1 MARLPGLPPSS
12 ENFLAEAQARA
23 NVGDVSGAEK
33 ILRLIPKTS
42 GVFVDAA
49 RL

>member
-12 ENFLAEAQARA
+12 ENLLAEAQARA